1 MATLDPSAPPRQ
13 PERPTKRHAMK
24 PGTRLSLALLVA
36 MLVGGPALAQSPP
49 ASPPPPAEAP
59 QQEMD
64 EVIVTGRRPV
74 MPSMMEELEYHNQ
87 EYRRLK
93 QIYDPDPPPIPRSDR
108 LVRIPESISQTIQG
122 RPTLPDKY

>member
-1 MATLDPSAPPRQ
+1 
-13 PERPTKRHAMK
+13 MK

-36 MLVGGPALAQSPP
+36 MLGSGPALAQSPSP
-49 ASPPPPAEAP
+49 SASPPPPPPAAA
-59 QQEMD
+59 QQEED

-93 QIYDPDPPPIPRSDR
+93 QIYDPDPPPIPRADK